1 VNAGPSEAKRTAAVG
16 AINMTKENPFIY
28 VDSVTNTKK
37 NLMRGSANDELAE
50 SGYNPFLTNKSLSYH
65 QDAILHSNEM
75 NMYGFLDNK
84 LQYEF
89 LLNSLRKRKRFAKW
103 HKKTED
109 VSIELIMEYFGY
121 GRSEA
126 MQALR
131 VLTDDQVA
139 MIESFLDKGGR

>member
-1 VNAGPSEAKRTAAVG
+1 MS
-16 AINMTKENPFIY
+16 KENPFIY

-103 HKKTED
+103 HKKSED
-109 VSIELIMEYFGY
+109 ETVDLVMNYFGY

-126 MQALR
+126 IQAIN
-131 VLTDDQVA
+131 VLTNEQ
-139 MIESFLDKGGR
+139 IEHIRNAFDRGGKV

>member
-1 VNAGPSEAKRTAAVG
+1 MADA
-16 AINMTKENPFIY
+16 NPFIY
-28 VDSVTNTKK
+28 ADSVSNTKK
-37 NLMRGSANDELAE
+37 NLMRGSENDELAE
-50 SGYNPFLTNKSLSYH
+50 KGYNPFLVNKAMSYH
-65 QDAILHSNEM
+65 QDAILHANLMNE
-75 NMYGFLDNK
+75 YGFLDNK

-109 VSIELIMEYFGY
+109 VSLELIMEYFGY

-126 MQALR
+126 LQALR

-139 MIESFLDKGGR
+139 MIESFLDTGGR

>member
-1 VNAGPSEAKRTAAVG
+1 MSNG
-16 AINMTKENPFIY
+16 NPFTY
-28 VDSVTNTKK
+28 ADSVSNTKK
-37 NLMRGSANDELAE
+37 NLMRGSENDELAE
-50 SGYNPFLTNKSLSYH
+50 KGYNPFLVNKAMSYH
-65 QDAILHSNEM
+65 QDAILHANLMNE
-75 NMYGFLDNK
+75 YGFLDNK

-109 VSIELIMEYFGY
+109 ASLELIMEYFGY

-126 MQALR
+126 LQALR